1 MVCPKT
7 NRIIDNRY
15 VVPYNP
21 LLSLRYDCHINV
33 EYCSSPKA
41 TKYLYK
47 YVTKG
52 SDRAMVCTV
61 IGEDSGK
68 PRDEIS
74 EYEDLRSVGSSEATW
89 HLMAFPITDRYP
101 PVLALR
107 VHTEDQQ
114 QPAKAYSRRIS
125 KG

>member
-1 MVCPKT
+1 MDHAVKRTPIAPVWKMDAAQQNFPKDFSKQTVIDQDNNYATYRRRAPEDGGLQVVCPKT

-33 EYCSSPKA
+33 EFCSSPKA

-52 SDRAMVCTV
+52 SDRAMVATV
-61 IGEDSGK
+61 VRSDQQDS
-68 PRDEIS
+68 PRD
-74 EYEDLRSVGSSEATW
+74 
-89 HLMAFPITDRYP
+89 
-101 PVLALR
+101 
-107 VHTEDQQ
+107 
-114 QPAKAYSRRIS
+114 
-125 KG
+125 